1 MFKKLFLLTLI
12 AYGSSFGASS
22 STTTTTTTTDADPSQ
37 DRNSLRNICARYI
50 AADIHNPAF
59 ARLHAGLPQELVE
72 LITTKTWNTATCTG
86 TLRLTSNVRSMA
98 LSPNGSLL
106 YLALVDGTIEVWD
119 TRTNA
124 LITTLNEG
132 TDVLLGITCLAV
144 NREGTRLYS
153 GSGNGTINTWNT
165 TSNALVARFVVP
177 SSITSLALSLDGSL
191 LYISLWDRTIRVWD
205 TTRNILVTTL
215 RGHADWVNCLAISP
229 DGTRLYSGSD
239 DRCIKIWD
247 TSNNTCIATLTGHTS
262 NVSSLAL
269 NPEGSQL
276 YSGTDNGEI
285 FVWNTFTKAFIRLLA
300 RAGDGN
306 VFCLK
311 TNNDGSLLY
320 SGGNNGSL
328 LYSGGNNATIRI
340 WDTYYNRLIATL
352 PYVSEWRICLA
363 LSPDDSKLYAVGG
376 DTIRIW
382 QPAPLPATSQTTV
395 PDVTHSLTASSSQS
409 TMPAEVVSQ
418 LQNPAL
424 AYGEQLYEEMNF
436 APDVTPSLPATSQS
450 KLQAIKNYL
459 YSSALPATAIG
470 LTALGLWYWLK
481 R

>member
-22 STTTTTTTTDADPSQ
+22 STTTTTTTDAGPSQ
-37 DRNSLRNICARYI
+37 DRNSLRNICARYF
-50 AADIHNPAF
+50 AYNRNSSAF
-59 ARLHAGLPQELVE
+59 ASLHEGLPPELAQ
-72 LITTKTWNTATCTG
+72 LITNNIWNTATCTG
-86 TLRLTSNVRSMA
+86 TIKRHADYVWSMA
-98 LSPNGSLL
+98 LSPDGFLL
-106 YLALVDGTIEVWD
+106 YSGLSDGTIEVWD

-124 LITTLNEG
+124 LRAILRGHTSY
-132 TDVLLGITCLAV
+132 VLCLAV
-144 NREGTRLYS
+144 NHDGTRLYS
-153 GSGNGTINTWNT
+153 GSINGTINTWNT
-165 TSNALVARFVVP
+165 TSNTLVATLVAA

-191 LYISLWDRTIRVWD
+191 LYSGSLDNTIRVWD
-205 TTRNILVTTL
+205 TTRNILVTNL
-215 RGHADWVNCLAISP
+215 NGHASEVKLAISP
-229 DGTRLYSGSD
+229 DGTRLYSGSID
-239 DRCIKIWD
+239 GRVEIWD
-247 TSNNTCIATLTGHTS
+247 TSNNTCIATLTGHTGY
-262 NVSSLAL
+262 VSSLAL
-269 NPEGSQL
+269 NPDGSLL
-276 YSGTDNGEI
+276 YSGTGNGEI
-285 FVWNTFTKAFIRLLA
+285 FVWNTLTNTLIKSLA
-300 RAGDGN
+300 RAGDGI

-320 SGGNNGSL
+320 SSSNVG
-328 LYSGGNNATIRI
+328 TFRI

-352 PYVSEWRICLA
+352 TCDLELVTCLA
-363 LSPDDSKLYAVGG
+363 LSPDDSKLYAGG
-376 DTIRIW
+376 NAIEIW
-382 QPAPLPATSQTTV
+382 EPAPLPATSQTTV

-436 APDVTPSLPATSQS
+436 APDVTPSLPAFSQS

-470 LTALGLWYWLK
+470 HTALGLWYWLK